1 MFGYFV
7 RSNKKENIQQN
18 MQMQNE
24 IIIFFSNCSN
34 YNSVLGSFGP
44 QNYVEAVNYNSFLY
58 NRTSI
63 TV

>member
-24 IIIFFSNCSN
+24 IIIFF
-34 YNSVLGSFGP
+34 P
-44 QNYVEAVNYNSFLY
+44 
-58 NRTSI
+58 
-63 TV
+63 TVQIIIQY